1 MNEREAAAS
10 PRRETQFADS
20 NDGADI
26 LSPDAAPLYARQP
39 DDDRPETEAELT
51 VAPDLPSSLG
61 ELTDGL
67 TRSVE
72 DGGLLSY
79 ALAERLGALG
89 QCDRCGR
96 PIIQVPALAAA
107 LAEQYGVTVLRGAE
121 LETDIGHVLVYG
133 ISPELAK
140 RFDFTSVS
148 LPHRELFEVAR
159 ATGGFAVGAHAGR
172 PRIGLAHYVHE
183 HGLTPDGIEVVEQ
196 LNGGSSSEE
205 NERALALAEEYG
217 FRCVGGSD
225 AHFVS
230 AIGRCLTAFRRPV
243 TSIEVLVEELAGGD
257 FFPVTVEQ
265 TQRVDA
271 G

>member
-1 MNEREAAAS
+1 MRVRLSANHPTISGQDTTISESTAIGTPDPSSAA
-10 PRRETQFADS
+10 
-20 NDGADI
+20 
-26 LSPDAAPLYARQP
+26 PDAGRWYMDLHSHSADASDDAGGTVEGYLKWIVARRKRGFRI
-39 DDDRPETEAELT
+39 DGFVLTEHREFDPT
-51 VAPDLPSSLG
+51 VDYS
-61 ELTDGL
+61 
-67 TRSVE
+67 
-72 DGGLLSY
+72 
-79 ALAERLGALG
+79 
-89 QCDRCGR
+89 
-96 PIIQVPALAAA
+96 A

-133 ISPELAK
+133 VSTELAK
-140 RFDFTSVS
+140 RFDFSSVA

-159 ATGGFAVGAHAGR
+159 DTGGFAVGAHAGR

-205 NERALALAEEYG
+205 NGRALALAEEYG

-243 TSIEVLVEELAGGD
+243 TSIEVLVEELASGD